1 MYPQLFSI
9 KSFKFPPLLAGRH
22 YLRKAEVQSREKY
35 KTSSEFPRKIRFETL
50 DSYNELFNYCMSIEL
65 QTVDSSEMCQTSWRS
80 YVTKLG
86 LTSFTILSSNDSGSN
101 IGWFSHLRNN
111 KIKLS

>member
-35 KTSSEFPRKIRFETL
+35 KTSSEFPRKILFETL
-50 DSYNELFNYCMSIEL
+50 DSYNELSNYCMSIKL
-65 QTVDSSEMCQTSWRS
+65 QTVVLSEMCQTSWRS

-86 LTSFTILSSNDSGSN
+86 LTSF
-101 IGWFSHLRNN
+101 
-111 KIKLS
+111 KI

>member
-35 KTSSEFPRKIRFETL
+35 KTSSEFPRKILFETL
-50 DSYNELFNYCMSIEL
+50 DSYNELFNYCMSIKL
-65 QTVDSSEMCQTSWRS
+65 QTVDLSEMCQTFWRS
-80 YVTKLG
+80 HVTKLSKFDHVMTQDHIMTYIDIDKRCV
-86 LTSFTILSSNDSGSN
+86 LVNLN
-101 IGWFSHLRNN
+101 I
-111 KIKLS
+111 